1 VYDYSDVST
10 LKKFALCNK
19 RVKCIVGPFGPL
31 SNDTEYLSKSGWK
44 RIEDYPQSGE
54 EIMEYDLD
62 TGKGIFSV
70 PEHYIVQPCDE
81 FIHFKSDSIDMMLSP
96 EHRVLVKD
104 GNGRI
109 KVRSAEEMY
118 HRHHTLK
125 SMTNDV
131 IPVTFNFF
139 NETSI
144 PLTEFQ
150 LRLSVAVVADGSFHK
165 HMKKE
170 NATYN
175 TNGCCMGFTKKRKI
189 KRLRWILFC
198 TGIPYKESSCK
209 NGVTY
214 FYFQAPVKKKVFDEY
229 FWQANYFQRK
239 IICDELSHWD
249 GNKRSDGIVEFYSTV
264 KENADFIQYCF
275 ASTGVG
281 STIQI
286 REKRIGDSYG
296 IKTAYITRSFSV
308 QKFVGIKKDPNAVQ
322 YEKYGNGYKY
332 CFATHTGFFVARR
345 NNKIFITGNSG
356 KSTACVM
363 EIIRKAHEQAP
374 GPDGIRR
381 TRWAVVRNT
390 FSQLKDT
397 TIKTFHDWFPPRVF
411 GEYRVTDHVY
421 LITKFP
427 GVQIEV
433 LFRAL
438 DRPDQ
443 VSNLLSLELTGAWFN
458 EVREI
463 PKTII
468 EAMDGR
474 IGRYPAQKDGGCTWL
489 GMIMDTNPPDDDSY
503 VYKMFEVV
511 KPDNWEIFKQPSGL
525 SAHAE
530 NLSHLPKNYY
540 INLAKGKDDM
550 YVRVYIHGQYGFLL
564 DGKPVFTGFVD
575 SKHVASHILEP
586 IKGLD
591 LLVGLDFG
599 LQPACTIGQ
608 ITPFGQLRILDELVS
623 DGMAIRQFCQNQLL
637 PLLRT
642 KYWGYN
648 VMGYGDPSGISRA
661 PTDESTCFDILHS
674 AEIGLTNVIPAY
686 TNAIV
691 PRVNAVDTFLSK
703 MINGEPGIIFSP
715 NCKYLRKA
723 MNGGYHYAMEKS
735 YRGGEQDH
743 KRDPVK
749 NFSSHIA
756 DSLEEL
762 CLYIDQKEV
771 YDKEKKSFLAQL
783 KQVQHNVAS
792 RISGY

>member
-1 VYDYSDVST
+1 
-10 LKKFALCNK
+10 
-19 RVKCIVGPFGPL
+19 
-31 SNDTEYLSKSGWK
+31 
-44 RIEDYPQSGE
+44 
-54 EIMEYDLD
+54 
-62 TGKGIFSV
+62 
-70 PEHYIVQPCDE
+70 
-81 FIHFKSDSIDMMLSP
+81 
-96 EHRVLVKD
+96 
-104 GNGRI
+104 
-109 KVRSAEEMY
+109 
-118 HRHHTLK
+118 
-125 SMTNDV
+125 
-131 IPVTFNFF
+131 
-139 NETSI
+139 
-144 PLTEFQ
+144 
-150 LRLSVAVVADGSFHK
+150 
-165 HMKKE
+165 
-170 NATYN
+170 
-175 TNGCCMGFTKKRKI
+175 
-189 KRLRWILFC
+189 
-198 TGIPYKESSCK
+198 
-209 NGVTY
+209 
-214 FYFQAPVKKKVFDEY
+214 
-229 FWQANYFQRK
+229 
-239 IICDELSHWD
+239 
-249 GNKRSDGIVEFYSTV
+249 
-264 KENADFIQYCF
+264 
-275 ASTGVG
+275 
-281 STIQI
+281 
-286 REKRIGDSYG
+286 
-296 IKTAYITRSFSV
+296 
-308 QKFVGIKKDPNAVQ
+308 
-322 YEKYGNGYKY
+322 
-332 CFATHTGFFVARR
+332 
-345 NNKIFITGNSG
+345 
-356 KSTACVM
+356 
-363 EIIRKAHEQAP
+363 
-374 GPDGIRR
+374 
-381 TRWAVVRNT
+381 
-390 FSQLKDT
+390 
-397 TIKTFHDWFPPRVF
+397 
-411 GEYRVTDHVY
+411 
-421 LITKFP
+421 
-427 GVQIEV
+427 
-433 LFRAL
+433 
-438 DRPDQ
+438 
-443 VSNLLSLELTGAWFN
+443 
-458 EVREI
+458 
-463 PKTII
+463 
-468 EAMDGR
+468 
-474 IGRYPAQKDGGCTWL
+474 
-489 GMIMDTNPPDDDSY
+489 
-503 VYKMFEVV
+503 V

-648 VMGYGDPSGISRA
+648 VMGYGDPSGTSRA

-674 AEIGLTNVIPAY
+674 AEIGLTNIVPAY